1 MQVTLIGSGNVATV
15 LGKLLL
21 EKGISFQQVYSRN
34 QDNAVVLAEI
44 LEAEPIAD
52 ISLLKN
58 NADVYIFAVADDALP
73 ELAGKVNLP
82 GKLLLH
88 TSGAVSQ
95 NVFNSGNTLF
105 GVMWPMKM
113 IRKSLASLQP
123 VTIVIDGNAP
133 AALHK
138 IETLARLLSPH
149 ITPADDGIRL
159 KMHMLASFT
168 ANFPNHLYHLAADYC
183 KRENI
188 DFSSF
193 YPIIEDTSRQIQAKH
208 PKLVQA
214 GPAFRG
220 DLQTLEKHRSLLEN
234 DTAMLQLYAMISQS
248 ILAINREKGEK

>member
-1 MQVTLIGSGNVATV
+1 MLVTLIGSGNVATV

-21 EKGISFQQVYSRN
+21 EKGVSFQQVYSRN
-34 QDNAVVLAEI
+34 PENAVELANI

-52 ISLLKN
+52 ISLLRN

-82 GKLLLH
+82 GKLLIH
-88 TSGAVSQ
+88 TSGAVSK
-95 NVFNSGNTLF
+95 NVFSRGNTLF

-113 IRKSLASLQP
+113 IRKSLAGLQP

-133 AALHK
+133 VALHK
-138 IETLARLLSPH
+138 IENLARLLSPD
-149 ITPADDGIRL
+149 ITLAGDEIRL

-193 YPIIEDTSRQIQAKH
+193 YPIIEDTSRQIQATH
-208 PKLVQA
+208 PKLAQA

-220 DLQTLEKHRSLLEN
+220 DLQTLETHRSLLVH
-234 DTAMLQLYAMISQS
+234 DAAMLQLYTVISQS
-248 ILAINREKGEK
+248 ILAINSEK